1 MHDCCW
7 EYSVQVYPVERSTGR
22 HDSIM
27 KRCAVHFL
35 IPPVVNI
42 CHFEQGAEIRVRCGG
57 DHPALMHEGGTN
69 NPFMV
74 AGGVGLRS
82 KPCAAIL
89 IDITS
94 LSVIVLELLYPH
106 NKTAR
111 SFFSCFIC
119 ETKLLSQHGSVSRYL
134 PSRLL
139 LMAFKVVTCKVLTFI
154 MIVFEGRHGAKVC
167 WYQEATSLWI
177 IVLRPRWKI
186 VLCGSVSPRDKS
198 TSHISHLGLSKLL
211 SVGLFAPPYA
221 LFTHFLL
228 TLWWLEK
235 ASCRLFATIASFYH
249 SSTRD
254 LCSFLIISAGLS
266 CYFSNLYPNGTFLLH
281 RK

>member
-1 MHDCCW
+1 
-7 EYSVQVYPVERSTGR
+7 
-22 HDSIM
+22 M

-35 IPPVVNI
+35 IPLVVNI
-42 CHFEQGAEIRVRCGG
+42 CHFEQGVEIRVWCGG
-57 DHPALMHEGGTN
+57 DHPTLMHEGGTN

-74 AGGVGLRS
+74 AGGVGLWS
-82 KPCAAIL
+82 KPCSAIL

-119 ETKLLSQHGSVSRYL
+119 ETKLLSQHGSVGRYL

-154 MIVFEGRHGAKVC
+154 MIIFEGRHGAKVC

-198 TSHISHLGLSKLL
+198 TSHFSHLGLSKLL
-211 SVGLFAPPYA
+211 SVGLFAPPLRTVYP
-221 LFTHFLL
+221 F
-228 TLWWLEK
+228 
-235 ASCRLFATIASFYH
+235 
-249 SSTRD
+249 SSDSLVTWK
-254 LCSFLIISAGLS
+254 SFLQVLCYNSQFLS
-266 CYFSNLYPNGTFLLH
+266 FLNQRSLLIPDYKC
-281 RK
+281 RPQLLLFKSLS